1 MENEMKE
8 FERVFLDALK
18 GTTVPMD
25 TVLTHVAAA
34 KGKRLRP
41 RLVFLSARL
50 FGEINDST
58 RRTAQFVEMLHTA
71 TLIHDDVIDESDIRR
86 GQATVNA
93 LWGNTTAVLSG
104 DYLLSKAMRILSN
117 PVDLQILQ
125 EMLSTVMMMLE
136 GEMMQNGKRKT
147 ENGERKTE
155 NGERRTGN
163 DYPVRGSISVE
174 TDGEKPDYPVRGSI
188 SVETD
193 GEKPDY
199 PVRGL
204 ISVERKTENRTTNYL
219 DIIERKTARL
229 ICSSCVGGAMSV
241 ISEETEDR
249 SKKLEL
255 ISNYGLNLGLVFQMR
270 DDILDD
276 DDHENT
282 LIAQQLLPEYL
293 KKALNALDALTPF
306 VTDEEALAS
315 LRKLTVFCAER
326 NH

>member
-8 FERVFLDALK
+8 FERVFMDALK

-25 TVLTHVAAA
+25 TVLAHVAAA

-136 GEMMQNGKRKT
+136 GEMMQNGKR
-147 ENGERKTE
+147 RTE

-174 TDGEKPDYPVRGSI
+174 TDGEKPDYPVRDSI

-193 GEKPDY
+193 GEESDY

-241 ISEETEDR
+241 ISEESEDR